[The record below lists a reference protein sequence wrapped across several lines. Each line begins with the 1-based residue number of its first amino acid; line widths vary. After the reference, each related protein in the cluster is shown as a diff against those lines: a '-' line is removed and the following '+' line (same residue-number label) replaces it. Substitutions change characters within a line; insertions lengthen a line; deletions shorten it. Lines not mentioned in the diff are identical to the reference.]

1 MSILQYIGV
10 SVTRFLQLCTS
21 LHLYIVTSNNS
32 VTPVMIRGCRS
43 EITQSEY
50 AAPARNLQSIG
61 ATSEPTAAHA

>member
-32 VTPVMIRGCRS
+32 VTPVMIRGYRS
-43 EITQSEY
+43 EITQLEY
-50 AAPARNLQSIG
+50 SARNMQSIG
-61 ATSEPTAAHA
+61 ASEPTAAHA